1 MHENADFGDF
11 LVEVAYVAGVVIVAT
26 LSIEAGKRTVRKIKN
41 FRKA

>member
-26 LSIEAGKRTVRKIKN
+26 ATIHVLKASGRKIKN
-41 FRKA
+41 FRKS